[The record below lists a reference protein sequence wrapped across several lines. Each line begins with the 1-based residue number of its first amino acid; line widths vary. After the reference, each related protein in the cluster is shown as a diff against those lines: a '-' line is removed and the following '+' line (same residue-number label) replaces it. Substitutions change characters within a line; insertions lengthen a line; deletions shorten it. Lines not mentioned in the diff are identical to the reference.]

1 MIFFPQ
7 RRFHNPF
14 CKNPTSV
21 VSSRGICE
29 SNNLARWWSLHALTC
44 LYWRILCPNTR
55 FTLLLFSTLK
65 LSKALSQHIFSYS
78 YFAKI
83 SRLKIQYKLRLLL
96 SVNLGRVDFC
106 SYVDYFLIFVE
117 ISSYYGKGWKIQS
130 VQTSVE
136 YFKLKIMTK
145 HNNSSPESL
154 SFLGRCFHTSNS
166 SHMMKSC

>member
-1 MIFFPQ
+1 M
-7 RRFHNPF
+7 
-14 CKNPTSV
+14 
-21 VSSRGICE
+21 VSPRTHLFILADFVSKHSIYFAFILYSKTE
-29 SNNLARWWSLHALTC
+29 SAYFW
-44 LYWRILCPNTR
+44 LYIHT
-55 FTLLLFSTLK
+55 
-65 LSKALSQHIFSYS
+65 